1 MNTSDSIYM
10 FWSIISARESLREL
24 KEFMHVVFI
33 GFRHRVLLAL
43 SCCKASER
51 DVRNVNSN
59 VALAVK
65 LENAFKH
72 KKYFSCRLKCLPSL
86 LMSPFALTGNFNA
99 KLR

>member
-43 SCCKASER
+43 SCCKVASEMFGMLIQTSHLQLNLKMLLNIR
-51 DVRNVNSN
+51 SIFLVVLNV
-59 VALAVK
+59 
-65 LENAFKH
+65 FRH
-72 KKYFSCRLKCLPSL
+72 C
-86 LMSPFALTGNFNA
+86 
-99 KLR
+99 